1 MPQIRNAQ
9 KSLQTFWDLNKVQIS
24 FAFKIFCNLKK
35 MKCNFVEFL
44 QELIYLAT
52 AEENLHPTKSFQKQN
67 KQCFMAECFLKYT
80 IKLESNVRC

>member
-1 MPQIRNAQ
+1 MPQIRNAH

-35 MKCNFVEFL
+35 MKCYFVEFL

-52 AEENLHPTKSFQKQN
+52 AEENLHPTKSFQKT
-67 KQCFMAECFLKYT
+67 KQAMFYGRMYF
-80 IKLESNVRC
+80 